1 MVLGK
6 TKSYYSEDESVEM
19 LPAETS
25 SPLTSSPIPVVAKP
39 LEWPSFR
46 REQEA
51 NVKQSDIVIVCV
63 FPMHYRVSALIPTT
77 SALLDQLE

>member
-1 MVLGK
+1 MVLGE

-19 LPAETS
+19 LLAETS
-25 SPLTSSPIPVVAKP
+25 SPLTSSPIPVVGR
-39 LEWPSFR
+39 WPFFFR
-46 REQEA
+46 REQEP